1 MNFKSCQSKIENLD
15 NIVVITS
22 YENEKFETPFRQ
34 INLLIEGF
42 EGQYNKI
49 EIIKAFIDEK
59 LHTVCL
65 VGLGENLKLTSEKAR
80 VVGGNLAKKLK
91 ELVNEDNCKS
101 KDIDLLNIGLSEEN
115 YTAFFE
121 GMKLGNYEFTK

>member
-1 MNFKSCQSKIENLD
+1 MNFKSYESKIKNLD

-22 YENEKFETPFRQ
+22 YENEKFETPFKQ

-42 EGQYNKI
+42 EGKYNKI

-101 KDIDLLNIGLSEEN
+101 KDIDLLNIVLSE
-115 YTAFFE
+115 
-121 GMKLGNYEFTK
+121 